1 MTRKQIIISDYLAY
15 RAHVRSFN
23 VSLIEQIVR
32 YSEERYF
39 DTMTQR
45 MVVVGKHADQL
56 VMIPYEETDATI
68 TPVTI
73 HAITRQQ
80 IRFRVN
86 TGRLIL

>member
-1 MTRKQIIISDYLAY
+1 MISDYLSY
-15 RAHVRSFN
+15 RARIRTFD
-23 VSLIEQIVR
+23 LDAIEQIVR